1 MAVSKALSIHCHS
14 LSNVP
19 DELVPPVL
27 FSNVLQRLEFPR
39 RHRTCANVPD
49 PTLLNNIIQG
59 LHDLLSRCV
68 TVQAVDLKHIDICA
82 ETLDA
87 LFDGIK
93 DVLATETDLV
103 DHPAI
108 VCRDGCDTER
118 GIFLVDAEVALGKE
132 DKLLARD
139 VVLLDSF
146 GDDLFGDAVGVDVG
160 L

>member
-1 MAVSKALSIHCHS
+1 MC
-14 LSNVP
+14 
-19 DELVPPVL
+19 
-27 FSNVLQRLEFPR
+27 F
-39 RHRTCANVPD
+39 
-49 PTLLNNIIQG
+49 
-59 LHDLLSRCV
+59 
-68 TVQAVDLKHIDICA
+68 
-82 ETLDA
+82 
-87 LFDGIK
+87 
-93 DVLATETDLV
+93 
-103 DHPAI
+103 